1 MKDKINIKQGLLIF
15 IALVITS
22 VVVASFLGTEIAF
35 FIEKQ
40 VAKNNIEADVTIVI
54 PEELHKNRVEWLFWS
69 DPNLLR
75 RDPEL
80 VTIAQVTLLLE
91 GYELGSSG
99 EKKNGVTGSWNI
111 ETDLSYRRFLIDNSM
126 TYLLDVLPKIDP
138 IKDVNDVIVDDT
150 ITVEI
155 LSDGTL
161 IWGECLDYVELP
173 PPQEWGIPT
182 NYRLTSSVYLVG

>member
-54 PEELHKNRVEWLFWS
+54 PEELL
-69 DPNLLR
+69 
-75 RDPEL
+75 
-80 VTIAQVTLLLE
+80 
-91 GYELGSSG
+91 
-99 EKKNGVTGSWNI
+99 
-111 ETDLSYRRFLIDNSM
+111 
-126 TYLLDVLPKIDP
+126 
-138 IKDVNDVIVDDT
+138 
-150 ITVEI
+150 
-155 LSDGTL
+155 
-161 IWGECLDYVELP
+161 ELP

>member
-40 VAKNNIEADVTIVI
+40 VAKNNIEADATIVI

-161 IWGECLDYVELP
+161 IWGECLDYDKLSQNIFCGDLIESFLRG
-173 PPQEWGIPT
+173 EK
-182 NYRLTSSVYLVG
+182 